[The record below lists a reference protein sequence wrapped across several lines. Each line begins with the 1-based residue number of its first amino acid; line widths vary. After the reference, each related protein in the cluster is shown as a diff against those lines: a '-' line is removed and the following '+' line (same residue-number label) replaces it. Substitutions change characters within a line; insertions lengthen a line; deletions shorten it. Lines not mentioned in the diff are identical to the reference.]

1 MRISLRFR
9 LGLVLALAAAL
20 AGCQGPCS
28 SIERINGPALSA
40 NGVDLS
46 TYVAVGTSLTSGY
59 ESGGL
64 VDRHQMHS
72 FPVLF
77 ARQIGKSAQIDG
89 KGQFTFPSM
98 TADGVPALVEVKSYD
113 PLLISNTGR
122 VTGGPANLLQPFAY
136 HNLGI
141 PGAILLDLIDTTHYH
156 STVPPVNRT
165 NFTYFDLIQRG
176 RGSLLAQALSLQP
189 TILSLEYGA
198 NELLGP
204 TATAGVA
211 PSPATG
217 VTHAFLMTTALDLI
231 HTASPATRVAVFNV
245 PDVTSIPFFTTLSP
259 FTVSAT
265 TGQPLPLIGANGPLG
280 QSDLILLKPGADS
293 IAIGT
298 GIPPGGVNYLN
309 PPAGSNGRPLP
320 ESVILRAAEVA
331 ATQAEVAKMNAVV
344 DSVALRPNV
353 VAVDL
358 HGMLADIHAN
368 GYRLGGEVYTSAFVT
383 GGLFSLDGI
392 HPSDLGYALMA
403 NKMIEAVNAG
413 FGCAVPPV
421 NPAEYATATASRA
434 RPVMEQVAPLETTG
448 LTISFEMLFPYR
460 R

>member
-64 VDRHQMHS
+64 VDRHQSHS

-77 ARQIGKSAQIDG
+77 ARQIGKSAQFDG
-89 KGQFTFPSM
+89 KGPFTFPSIS
-98 TADGVPALVEVKSYD
+98 ADGIPPLVEVKSYV
-113 PLLISNTGR
+113 PLVISNAGR
-122 VTGGPANLLQPFAY
+122 TLGQPVNLLQPFPY

-141 PGAILLDLIDTTHYH
+141 PGSILLDLVDTTHYH

-176 RGSLLAQALSLQP
+176 HGTVLAQALSLQP

-204 TATAGVA
+204 TVNAGTA
-211 PSPATG
+211 PSASTG
-217 VTHAFLMTTALDLI
+217 ATHAFLMTTALNLI
-231 HTASPATRVAVFNV
+231 HASSPATRVAVFNV

-265 TGQPLPLIGANGPLG
+265 TGQPLPLIGVNGPLS
-280 QSDLILLKPGADS
+280 QSDLILLRPGADS
-293 IAIGT
+293 IGIGT
-298 GIPPGGVNYLN
+298 GIPSGGVNYLN
-309 PPAGSNGRPLP
+309 PAAGSNGRPLP
-320 ESVILRAAEVA
+320 EALILRASEVA
-331 ATQAEVAKMNAVV
+331 ATQAEIAKMNAVV

-353 VAVDL
+353 AAVDL

-368 GYRLGGEVYTSAFVT
+368 GYRLGGEVYTSDFVT
-383 GGLFSLDGI
+383 GGLFSLDGV
-392 HPSDLGYALMA
+392 HPNDLGYALMA
-403 NKMIEAVNAG
+403 NKMIEAVNAR

-421 NPAEYATATASRA
+421 NPAEFATASASRA
-434 RPVMEQVAPLETTG
+434 RPSMESLIPIETTG
-448 LTISFEMLFPYR
+448 LETSFEMLFPYR